1 MTPRQQR
8 LKKRKYKILMM
19 LAIPSIA
26 WLVFFAVFVL
36 HPHLFDRFIR

>member
-8 LKKRKYKILMM
+8 LKKRKNKILML

-36 HPHLFDRFIR
+36 HPHLFDRFIQ